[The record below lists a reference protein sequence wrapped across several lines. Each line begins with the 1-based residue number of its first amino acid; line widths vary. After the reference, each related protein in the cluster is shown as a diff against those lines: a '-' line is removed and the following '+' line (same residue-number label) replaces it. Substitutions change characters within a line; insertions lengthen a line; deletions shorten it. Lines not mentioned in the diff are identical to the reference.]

1 MNCGYLWWVI
11 AGGEWMVFQLCSFQ
25 ISRQKPSC
33 QVSASDDESVNYDNL
48 SQCVPKFLFQQVST
62 FWVPNRGFLFP
73 ARFVVFS
80 FQSVTYMLKQPFHF
94 ENLFCFS
101 GSSGPP
107 VTANLIL
114 FNCGRTRIKK
124 INADCNILRLSTTT
138 HPSSLQSFSLNRL
151 VNPLFGFIPDEI
163 CRVCTPST
171 VKTL

>member
-1 MNCGYLWWVI
+1 MSHATLWTIWLVI
-11 AGGEWMVFQLCSFQ
+11 AGGEWMVFSTLLFSNQQTKAIMSGFSPWWW
-25 ISRQKPSC
+25 IG
-33 QVSASDDESVNYDNL
+33 EL

-114 FNCGRTRIKK
+114 FNCGRTRIKI
-124 INADCNILRLSTTT
+124 INADCNILRLS
-138 HPSSLQSFSLNRL
+138 SLQSRSLNRL
-151 VNPLFGFIPDEI
+151 
-163 CRVCTPST
+163 
-171 VKTL
+171 

>member
-1 MNCGYLWWVI
+1 MN
-11 AGGEWMVFQLCSFQ
+11 EWYFNFAAFKSADKSRHVRFQPLMMNQ
-25 ISRQKPSC
+25 WIMIIYH
-33 QVSASDDESVNYDNL
+33 NDNL

-114 FNCGRTRIKK
+114 FNCGRTRIKI
-124 INADCNILRLSTTT
+124 INADCNILRLS
-138 HPSSLQSFSLNRL
+138 SLQSRSLNRL
-151 VNPLFGFIPDEI
+151 
-163 CRVCTPST
+163 
-171 VKTL
+171 